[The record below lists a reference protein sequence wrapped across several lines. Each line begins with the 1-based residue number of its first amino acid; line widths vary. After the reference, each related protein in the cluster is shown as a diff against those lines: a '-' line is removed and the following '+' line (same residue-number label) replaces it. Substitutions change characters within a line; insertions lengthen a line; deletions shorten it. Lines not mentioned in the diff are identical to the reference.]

1 MATITK
7 QGQKGNLT
15 KLDLDYKGTKDGEDQ
30 VKNYLEIVQQKI
42 GFIPNVLAAFAKFPK
57 QFEGFTKL
65 YNALMLGESGLTK
78 LEREMIAVT
87 VSSENHCFYC
97 LVAHG
102 SAVRELSNDPQLGER
117 IAANFKSAE
126 LPKKQEELLS
136 ETLKK
141 IDIVICTALIPGKKA
156 PVIIKED
163 MINNMQAGSVIYD
176 LAAIQGG
183 NTAFTKADEIIEKNG
198 VKIMGESNILNR
210 LPVSASNLYAK
221 NMFNFIE
228 NLYDKEKKEINI
240 NLEDEIISKTLI
252 K

>member
-30 VKNYLEIVQQKI
+30 VKNYLEIVQEKL

-117 IAANFKSAE
+117 IAANFRSAE
-126 LPKKQEELLS
+126 LPKKQEELL
-136 ETLKK
+136 
-141 IDIVICTALIPGKKA
+141 
-156 PVIIKED
+156 
-163 MINNMQAGSVIYD
+163 N
-176 LAAIQGG
+176 
-183 NTAFTKADEIIEKNG
+183 FTKKLTKDPSEI
-198 VKIMGESNILNR
+198 GENDRKKLRDVGYTDRDIWDISAIVGLFNMTNR
-210 LPVSASNLYAK
+210 LASATEMEPNNNYHNLAR
-221 NMFNFIE
+221 
-228 NLYDKEKKEINI
+228 
-240 NLEDEIISKTLI
+240 
-252 K
+252 

>member
-15 KLDLDYKGTKDGEDQ
+15 KLDLDYEGTKDGEDQ
-30 VKNYLEIVQQKI
+30 VKNYLEIVQQKL

-117 IAANFKSAE
+117 IAANFRSAE
-126 LPKKQEELLS
+126 LPKKQEELL
-136 ETLKK
+136 
-141 IDIVICTALIPGKKA
+141 
-156 PVIIKED
+156 
-163 MINNMQAGSVIYD
+163 N
-176 LAAIQGG
+176 
-183 NTAFTKADEIIEKNG
+183 FTKKLTKDPSEISENDRKRLRDVGYSDRDIWDISAIIGLFN
-198 VKIMGESNILNR
+198 MTNR
-210 LPVSASNLYAK
+210 LASATEMEPNNNYHNLAR
-221 NMFNFIE
+221 
-228 NLYDKEKKEINI
+228 
-240 NLEDEIISKTLI
+240 
-252 K
+252 

>member
-1 MATITK
+1 MATIIK

-15 KLDLDYKGTKDGEDQ
+15 KLDLDYEGTKDGEEQ
-30 VKNYLEIVQQKI
+30 VKNYLEIVQQKL

-117 IAANFKSAE
+117 IAANFRSAE
-126 LPKKQEELLS
+126 LPKKQEELL
-136 ETLKK
+136 
-141 IDIVICTALIPGKKA
+141 
-156 PVIIKED
+156 
-163 MINNMQAGSVIYD
+163 N
-176 LAAIQGG
+176 
-183 NTAFTKADEIIEKNG
+183 FTKKLTKDPSEI
-198 VKIMGESNILNR
+198 GENDRKKLRDVGYTDRDIWDISAIVGLFNMTNR
-210 LPVSASNLYAK
+210 LASATEMEPNNNYHNLAR
-221 NMFNFIE
+221 
-228 NLYDKEKKEINI
+228 
-240 NLEDEIISKTLI
+240 
-252 K
+252 

>member
-1 MATITK
+1 MTMITK

-15 KLDLDYKGTKDGEDQ
+15 KLDLDYEGTKDGEDQ
-30 VKNYLEIVQQKI
+30 VKNYLEIVQQKL

-117 IAANFKSAE
+117 IAANFRSAE
-126 LPKKQEELLS
+126 LPKKQEELL
-136 ETLKK
+136 
-141 IDIVICTALIPGKKA
+141 
-156 PVIIKED
+156 
-163 MINNMQAGSVIYD
+163 N
-176 LAAIQGG
+176 
-183 NTAFTKADEIIEKNG
+183 FTKKLTKDPSEIGEKDRKKLRDVGYTDRDIWDISAIVGLFN
-198 VKIMGESNILNR
+198 MTNR
-210 LPVSASNLYAK
+210 LASATEMEPNNNYHNLAR
-221 NMFNFIE
+221 
-228 NLYDKEKKEINI
+228 
-240 NLEDEIISKTLI
+240 
-252 K
+252 

>member
-15 KLDLDYKGTKDGEDQ
+15 KLDLDYEGTKDGEDQ
-30 VKNYLEIVQQKI
+30 VNNYLEIVQQKL

-117 IAANFKSAE
+117 IAANFRSAE
-126 LPKKQEELLS
+126 LPKKQEELL
-136 ETLKK
+136 
-141 IDIVICTALIPGKKA
+141 
-156 PVIIKED
+156 
-163 MINNMQAGSVIYD
+163 N
-176 LAAIQGG
+176 
-183 NTAFTKADEIIEKNG
+183 FTKKLTKDPSEI
-198 VKIMGESNILNR
+198 GENDRKKLRDVGYSDRDIWDI
-210 LPVSASNLYAK
+210 SAIVGLFNMTNSLASATEMEPNNNYHNLAR
-221 NMFNFIE
+221 
-228 NLYDKEKKEINI
+228 
-240 NLEDEIISKTLI
+240 
-252 K
+252 

>member
-1 MATITK
+1 MATIIK
-7 QGQKGNLT
+7 QGQKSNLT
-15 KLDLDYKGTKDGEDQ
+15 KLDLDYEGTKDGEDQ
-30 VKNYLEIVQQKI
+30 VKNYLEIVQEKL

-126 LPKKQEELLS
+126 LPKKQEELL
-136 ETLKK
+136 
-141 IDIVICTALIPGKKA
+141 
-156 PVIIKED
+156 
-163 MINNMQAGSVIYD
+163 N
-176 LAAIQGG
+176 
-183 NTAFTKADEIIEKNG
+183 FTKKLTKDPSEISENDRKKLRDVGYTDRDIWDISAIVGLFN
-198 VKIMGESNILNR
+198 MTNR
-210 LPVSASNLYAK
+210 LASATDMEPNNNYHNLAR
-221 NMFNFIE
+221 
-228 NLYDKEKKEINI
+228 
-240 NLEDEIISKTLI
+240 
-252 K
+252 

>member
-1 MATITK
+1 MATITQ

-30 VKNYLEIVQQKI
+30 VKNYLEIVQQKL

-117 IAANFKSAE
+117 IAANFRSAE
-126 LPKKQEELLS
+126 LPKKQEELL
-136 ETLKK
+136 
-141 IDIVICTALIPGKKA
+141 
-156 PVIIKED
+156 
-163 MINNMQAGSVIYD
+163 N
-176 LAAIQGG
+176 
-183 NTAFTKADEIIEKNG
+183 FTKKLTKDPSEI
-198 VKIMGESNILNR
+198 GENDRKKLRDVGYTDRDIWDISAIVGLFNMTNR
-210 LPVSASNLYAK
+210 LASATEMEPNNNYHNLAR
-221 NMFNFIE
+221 
-228 NLYDKEKKEINI
+228 
-240 NLEDEIISKTLI
+240 
-252 K
+252 

>member
-1 MATITK
+1 MATIIK

-30 VKNYLEIVQQKI
+30 VKNYLEIVQQKL

-117 IAANFKSAE
+117 IAANFRSAE
-126 LPKKQEELLS
+126 LPKKQEELL
-136 ETLKK
+136 
-141 IDIVICTALIPGKKA
+141 
-156 PVIIKED
+156 
-163 MINNMQAGSVIYD
+163 N
-176 LAAIQGG
+176 
-183 NTAFTKADEIIEKNG
+183 FTKKLTKDPSEI
-198 VKIMGESNILNR
+198 GENDRQKLRDVGYTDRDIWDISAIVGLFNMTNR
-210 LPVSASNLYAK
+210 LASATEMEQNNNYHNLAR
-221 NMFNFIE
+221 
-228 NLYDKEKKEINI
+228 
-240 NLEDEIISKTLI
+240 
-252 K
+252 

>member
-1 MATITK
+1 MTTITK
-7 QGQKGNLT
+7 QGQNGNLT

-30 VKNYLEIVQQKI
+30 VKNYLEIVQQKL

-117 IAANFKSAE
+117 IAANFRSAE
-126 LPKKQEELLS
+126 LPKKQEELL
-136 ETLKK
+136 
-141 IDIVICTALIPGKKA
+141 
-156 PVIIKED
+156 
-163 MINNMQAGSVIYD
+163 N
-176 LAAIQGG
+176 
-183 NTAFTKADEIIEKNG
+183 FTKKLTKDPSEIGENDREKLRDVGYTDRDIWDISAIVGLFN
-198 VKIMGESNILNR
+198 MTNR
-210 LPVSASNLYAK
+210 LASATEMEPNNNYHNLAR
-221 NMFNFIE
+221 
-228 NLYDKEKKEINI
+228 
-240 NLEDEIISKTLI
+240 
-252 K
+252 

>member
-15 KLDLDYKGTKDGEDQ
+15 KLNLDYEGTKDGEDQ
-30 VKNYLEIVQQKI
+30 VKNYLEIVQQKL

-126 LPKKQEELLS
+126 LPKKQEELL
-136 ETLKK
+136 
-141 IDIVICTALIPGKKA
+141 
-156 PVIIKED
+156 
-163 MINNMQAGSVIYD
+163 N
-176 LAAIQGG
+176 
-183 NTAFTKADEIIEKNG
+183 FTKKLTKDPSEI
-198 VKIMGESNILNR
+198 GENDRKKLRDVGYTDRDIWDISAIVGLFNMTNR
-210 LPVSASNLYAK
+210 LASATEMEPNNNYHNLAR
-221 NMFNFIE
+221 
-228 NLYDKEKKEINI
+228 
-240 NLEDEIISKTLI
+240 
-252 K
+252 

>member
-1 MATITK
+1 MGTITK

-30 VKNYLEIVQQKI
+30 VKNYLEIVQQKL

-117 IAANFKSAE
+117 IAANFRSAE
-126 LPKKQEELLS
+126 LPKKQEELL
-136 ETLKK
+136 
-141 IDIVICTALIPGKKA
+141 
-156 PVIIKED
+156 
-163 MINNMQAGSVIYD
+163 N
-176 LAAIQGG
+176 
-183 NTAFTKADEIIEKNG
+183 FTKKLTKDPSEI
-198 VKIMGESNILNR
+198 GENDRKKLRDVGYTDRDIWDISAIVGLFNMTNR
-210 LPVSASNLYAK
+210 LASATEMEPNNNYHNLAR
-221 NMFNFIE
+221 
-228 NLYDKEKKEINI
+228 
-240 NLEDEIISKTLI
+240 
-252 K
+252 

>member
-1 MATITK
+1 MATIAK

-15 KLDLDYKGTKDGEDQ
+15 KLDLDYEGKKDGEDQ
-30 VKNYLEIVQQKI
+30 VKNYLEIVQQKL

-117 IAANFKSAE
+117 IAANFRSAE
-126 LPKKQEELLS
+126 LPKKQEELL
-136 ETLKK
+136 
-141 IDIVICTALIPGKKA
+141 
-156 PVIIKED
+156 
-163 MINNMQAGSVIYD
+163 N
-176 LAAIQGG
+176 
-183 NTAFTKADEIIEKNG
+183 FTKKLTKDPSEI
-198 VKIMGESNILNR
+198 GENDRKKLRDVGYTDRDIWDISAIVGLFNMTNR
-210 LPVSASNLYAK
+210 LASATEMEPNNNYHNLAR
-221 NMFNFIE
+221 
-228 NLYDKEKKEINI
+228 
-240 NLEDEIISKTLI
+240 
-252 K
+252 

>member
-15 KLDLDYKGTKDGEDQ
+15 KLDLDYEGTKDGEDQ
-30 VKNYLEIVQQKI
+30 VKNYLEIVQQKL

-117 IAANFKSAE
+117 IAANFRSAE
-126 LPKKQEELLS
+126 LPKKQEELL
-136 ETLKK
+136 
-141 IDIVICTALIPGKKA
+141 
-156 PVIIKED
+156 
-163 MINNMQAGSVIYD
+163 N
-176 LAAIQGG
+176 
-183 NTAFTKADEIIEKNG
+183 FTKKLTKDPSEI
-198 VKIMGESNILNR
+198 GENDRKKLRDVGYTDRDIWDISAIVGLINMTNR
-210 LPVSASNLYAK
+210 LASATEMEPNNNYHNLAR
-221 NMFNFIE
+221 
-228 NLYDKEKKEINI
+228 
-240 NLEDEIISKTLI
+240 
-252 K
+252 

>member
-15 KLDLDYKGTKDGEDQ
+15 KLDLDYRGTQDGEDQ
-30 VKNYLEIVQQKI
+30 VNNYLEIVQQKL

-65 YNALMLGESGLTK
+65 YNALMLGDSGLTK

-117 IAANFKSAE
+117 IAANFRSAE
-126 LPKKQEELLS
+126 LPKKQEELL
-136 ETLKK
+136 
-141 IDIVICTALIPGKKA
+141 
-156 PVIIKED
+156 
-163 MINNMQAGSVIYD
+163 N
-176 LAAIQGG
+176 
-183 NTAFTKADEIIEKNG
+183 FTKKLTKDPSEISENDRKKLRDVGYTDRDIWDISAIVGLFN
-198 VKIMGESNILNR
+198 MTNR
-210 LPVSASNLYAK
+210 LASATEMEPNNNYHNLAR
-221 NMFNFIE
+221 
-228 NLYDKEKKEINI
+228 
-240 NLEDEIISKTLI
+240 
-252 K
+252 

>member
-1 MATITK
+1 MTTITK

-15 KLDLDYKGTKDGEDQ
+15 KLDLDYEGTKDGEDQ
-30 VKNYLEIVQQKI
+30 VKNYLEIVQQKL

-65 YNALMLGESGLTK
+65 YNALMLGDSGLTK

-126 LPKKQEELLS
+126 LPKKQEELL
-136 ETLKK
+136 
-141 IDIVICTALIPGKKA
+141 
-156 PVIIKED
+156 
-163 MINNMQAGSVIYD
+163 N
-176 LAAIQGG
+176 
-183 NTAFTKADEIIEKNG
+183 FTKKLTKDPSEI
-198 VKIMGESNILNR
+198 GENDRKKLRDVGYTDRDIWDISAIVGLFNMTNR
-210 LPVSASNLYAK
+210 LASATEMEPNNNYHNLAR
-221 NMFNFIE
+221 
-228 NLYDKEKKEINI
+228 
-240 NLEDEIISKTLI
+240 
-252 K
+252 

>member
-15 KLDLDYKGTKDGEDQ
+15 KLDLDYEGTKDGEDQ
-30 VKNYLEIVQQKI
+30 VNNYLEIVQQKL

-57 QFEGFTKL
+57 QFDGFTKL

-117 IAANFKSAE
+117 IAANFRSAE
-126 LPKKQEELLS
+126 LPKKQEELL
-136 ETLKK
+136 
-141 IDIVICTALIPGKKA
+141 
-156 PVIIKED
+156 
-163 MINNMQAGSVIYD
+163 N
-176 LAAIQGG
+176 
-183 NTAFTKADEIIEKNG
+183 FTKKLTKDPSEI
-198 VKIMGESNILNR
+198 GENDRKKLRDVGYTDRDIWDISAIVGLFNMTNR
-210 LPVSASNLYAK
+210 LASATEMEPNNNYHNLAR
-221 NMFNFIE
+221 
-228 NLYDKEKKEINI
+228 
-240 NLEDEIISKTLI
+240 
-252 K
+252 

>member
-15 KLDLDYKGTKDGEDQ
+15 KLDLNYQGTKDGEDQ
-30 VKNYLEIVQQKI
+30 VKNYLEIVQQKL

-65 YNALMLGESGLTK
+65 YNALMLGDSGLTK

-117 IAANFKSAE
+117 IAANFRSAE
-126 LPKKQEELLS
+126 LPKKQEELL
-136 ETLKK
+136 
-141 IDIVICTALIPGKKA
+141 
-156 PVIIKED
+156 
-163 MINNMQAGSVIYD
+163 N
-176 LAAIQGG
+176 
-183 NTAFTKADEIIEKNG
+183 FTKKLTKEPSEIVENDRKKLRDVGYTDRDIWDISAIVGLFN
-198 VKIMGESNILNR
+198 MTNR
-210 LPVSASNLYAK
+210 LASATEMEPNNNYHNLAR
-221 NMFNFIE
+221 
-228 NLYDKEKKEINI
+228 
-240 NLEDEIISKTLI
+240 
-252 K
+252 

>member
-30 VKNYLEIVQQKI
+30 VKKYLEIVQQKL

-117 IAANFKSAE
+117 IAANFRSAE
-126 LPKKQEELLS
+126 LPKKQEELL
-136 ETLKK
+136 
-141 IDIVICTALIPGKKA
+141 
-156 PVIIKED
+156 
-163 MINNMQAGSVIYD
+163 N
-176 LAAIQGG
+176 
-183 NTAFTKADEIIEKNG
+183 FTKKLTKDPSEI
-198 VKIMGESNILNR
+198 GENDRKKLRDVGYTDRDIWDISAIVGLFNMTNR
-210 LPVSASNLYAK
+210 LASATEMEPNNNYHNLAR
-221 NMFNFIE
+221 
-228 NLYDKEKKEINI
+228 
-240 NLEDEIISKTLI
+240 
-252 K
+252 

>member
-15 KLDLDYKGTKDGEDQ
+15 KLDLDYEGTKDGEDQ
-30 VKNYLEIVQQKI
+30 VKNYLEIVQQKL

-117 IAANFKSAE
+117 IAANFRSAE
-126 LPKKQEELLS
+126 LPKKQEELL
-136 ETLKK
+136 
-141 IDIVICTALIPGKKA
+141 
-156 PVIIKED
+156 
-163 MINNMQAGSVIYD
+163 N
-176 LAAIQGG
+176 
-183 NTAFTKADEIIEKNG
+183 FTKKLTKDPSEI
-198 VKIMGESNILNR
+198 GENDRKKLRDVGYTDRDIWDIGAIVGLFNMTNR
-210 LPVSASNLYAK
+210 LASATEMEPNNNYHNLAR
-221 NMFNFIE
+221 
-228 NLYDKEKKEINI
+228 
-240 NLEDEIISKTLI
+240 
-252 K
+252 

>member
-15 KLDLDYKGTKDGEDQ
+15 KLDLDYEGAKDGEDQ
-30 VKNYLEIVQQKI
+30 VKNYLEIVQQKL

-117 IAANFKSAE
+117 IAANFRSAE
-126 LPKKQEELLS
+126 LPKKQEELL
-136 ETLKK
+136 
-141 IDIVICTALIPGKKA
+141 
-156 PVIIKED
+156 
-163 MINNMQAGSVIYD
+163 N
-176 LAAIQGG
+176 
-183 NTAFTKADEIIEKNG
+183 FTKKLTKDPSEISENDRKKLRDVGYTDRDIWDISAIIGLFN
-198 VKIMGESNILNR
+198 MTNR
-210 LPVSASNLYAK
+210 LASATEMEPNNNYHNLAR
-221 NMFNFIE
+221 
-228 NLYDKEKKEINI
+228 
-240 NLEDEIISKTLI
+240 
-252 K
+252 

>member
-1 MATITK
+1 MATIIK
-7 QGQKGNLT
+7 QGQKSNLT
-15 KLDLDYKGTKDGEDQ
+15 KLDLDYEGIKDGEDQ
-30 VKNYLEIVQQKI
+30 VKNYLEIVQEKL

-126 LPKKQEELLS
+126 LPKKQEELL
-136 ETLKK
+136 
-141 IDIVICTALIPGKKA
+141 
-156 PVIIKED
+156 
-163 MINNMQAGSVIYD
+163 N
-176 LAAIQGG
+176 
-183 NTAFTKADEIIEKNG
+183 FTKKLTKDPSEISENDRKKLRDVGYTDRDIWDISAIVGLFN
-198 VKIMGESNILNR
+198 MTNR
-210 LPVSASNLYAK
+210 LASATEMEPNNNYHNLAR
-221 NMFNFIE
+221 
-228 NLYDKEKKEINI
+228 
-240 NLEDEIISKTLI
+240 
-252 K
+252 

>member
-30 VKNYLEIVQQKI
+30 VKNYLEIVQQKL

-117 IAANFKSAE
+117 IAANFRSAE
-126 LPKKQEELLS
+126 LPKKQEELL
-136 ETLKK
+136 
-141 IDIVICTALIPGKKA
+141 
-156 PVIIKED
+156 
-163 MINNMQAGSVIYD
+163 N
-176 LAAIQGG
+176 
-183 NTAFTKADEIIEKNG
+183 FTKKLTKDPSEI
-198 VKIMGESNILNR
+198 GENDRKKLSDVGYTDRDIWDISAIVGLFNMTNR
-210 LPVSASNLYAK
+210 LASATEMEPNNNYHNLAR
-221 NMFNFIE
+221 
-228 NLYDKEKKEINI
+228 
-240 NLEDEIISKTLI
+240 
-252 K
+252 

>member
-30 VKNYLEIVQQKI
+30 VKNYLEIVQQKL

-117 IAANFKSAE
+117 ISANFRSAE
-126 LPKKQEELLS
+126 LPKKQEELL
-136 ETLKK
+136 
-141 IDIVICTALIPGKKA
+141 
-156 PVIIKED
+156 
-163 MINNMQAGSVIYD
+163 N
-176 LAAIQGG
+176 
-183 NTAFTKADEIIEKNG
+183 FTKKLTKDPSEI
-198 VKIMGESNILNR
+198 GENDRKKLRDVGYTDRDIWDISAIVGLFNMTNR
-210 LPVSASNLYAK
+210 LASATEMEPNNNYHNLAR
-221 NMFNFIE
+221 
-228 NLYDKEKKEINI
+228 
-240 NLEDEIISKTLI
+240 
-252 K
+252 

>member
-15 KLDLDYKGTKDGEDQ
+15 KLDLDYEGTKDGEDQ
-30 VKNYLEIVQQKI
+30 VKNYLEIVKQKL

-117 IAANFKSAE
+117 IAANFRSAE
-126 LPKKQEELLS
+126 LPKKQEELL
-136 ETLKK
+136 
-141 IDIVICTALIPGKKA
+141 
-156 PVIIKED
+156 
-163 MINNMQAGSVIYD
+163 N
-176 LAAIQGG
+176 
-183 NTAFTKADEIIEKNG
+183 FTKKLTKVPSEIVENDRKKLRDVGYTDRDIWDISAIVGLFN
-198 VKIMGESNILNR
+198 MTNR
-210 LPVSASNLYAK
+210 LASATEMEPNNNYHNLAR
-221 NMFNFIE
+221 
-228 NLYDKEKKEINI
+228 
-240 NLEDEIISKTLI
+240 
-252 K
+252 

>member
-15 KLDLDYKGTKDGEDQ
+15 KLDLDYEGTKDGEDQ
-30 VKNYLEIVQQKI
+30 VKNYLEIVQQKL

-117 IAANFKSAE
+117 IAANFRSAE
-126 LPKKQEELLS
+126 LPKKQEELL
-136 ETLKK
+136 
-141 IDIVICTALIPGKKA
+141 
-156 PVIIKED
+156 
-163 MINNMQAGSVIYD
+163 N
-176 LAAIQGG
+176 
-183 NTAFTKADEIIEKNG
+183 FTKKLTKDPSEIVENDRKKLRDVGYTDRDIWDISAIVGLFN
-198 VKIMGESNILNR
+198 MTNR
-210 LPVSASNLYAK
+210 LASATEMEPNNNYHNLAR
-221 NMFNFIE
+221 
-228 NLYDKEKKEINI
+228 
-240 NLEDEIISKTLI
+240 
-252 K
+252 

>member
-15 KLDLDYKGTKDGEDQ
+15 KLDLDYEGTKDGEDQ
-30 VKNYLEIVQQKI
+30 VKNYLEIVQQKL

-117 IAANFKSAE
+117 IAANFRSAE
-126 LPKKQEELLS
+126 LPKKQEELL
-136 ETLKK
+136 
-141 IDIVICTALIPGKKA
+141 
-156 PVIIKED
+156 
-163 MINNMQAGSVIYD
+163 N
-176 LAAIQGG
+176 
-183 NTAFTKADEIIEKNG
+183 FTKKLTKDPSEIIENDRKKLRDVGYTDRDIWDISAIVGLFN
-198 VKIMGESNILNR
+198 MTNR
-210 LPVSASNLYAK
+210 LASATEMEPNNNYHNLAR
-221 NMFNFIE
+221 
-228 NLYDKEKKEINI
+228 
-240 NLEDEIISKTLI
+240 
-252 K
+252 